1 MSFRI
6 ETVIAVKKLKMGD
19 WYSWKKKYIV
29 ELVCFYYLLYS
40 SSGGYD
46 SGSGC
51 SIKID
56 QEEYAKNRRGL
67 NIVVYNLL
75 TQTVIDSI
83 CFDTYLA
90 EMPAIRWSNNLSE

>member
-1 MSFRI
+1 MEKVDDEQLKVSGVFRDGRSTYEI
-6 ETVIAVKKLKMGD
+6 
-19 WYSWKKKYIV
+19 
-29 ELVCFYYLLYS
+29 

-56 QEEYAKNRRGL
+56 QVEYAKNKRGL

-90 EMPAIRWSNNLSE
+90 EMPAIR